1 MEHKPTYQIIKKDEL
16 PHTKIE
22 LRNDGI
28 IQFFYGDYVHYN
40 VDVSQEVENTV
51 MTVTE
56 GETYMSLRIAGKQSS
71 IAIKVMQYLSRGRGC
86 LLTLADAFVIKSLL
100 QRILAKIYLSIAKP
114 YVPTQFFENIED
126 AEAWLKSLDKN
137 KLKEIHKL
145 NLNRVY

>member
-1 MEHKPTYQIIKKDEL
+1 MTDKARYNVIKKVDL
-16 PHTKIE
+16 PHTRVE
-22 LRNDGI
+22 LRDDGI

-40 VDVSQEVENTV
+40 VDVSQEVENVV
-51 MTVTE
+51 MTLTE

-114 YVPTQFFENIED
+114 YVPTKFFENVED
-126 AEAWLKSLDKN
+126 AETWLKSLDKK